1 MKHITP
7 PALTLIL
14 ASTFVAWAQ
23 DAPPPPPLPVPP
35 PTTAGPTTL
44 TLETVQ
50 TDATGGEAGA
60 TGSIAVETITEAG
73 ATKKEDIA
81 THKTI
86 LPGGK
91 LLLSTKSGDKNEVR
105 VIDLET
111 KESADAPLR
120 INFDADNAEA
130 PPSGPVTFVGVAVSA
145 VPADLSKHL
154 PLAKGVGLVV
164 QSVSKDSPAAKAG
177 IVEDDILT
185 RLDDQILIHPAQ
197 FSVLIAGK
205 KEGDNVNVTLLR
217 KGAQQEI
224 VVTLGK
230 RDGGDPPGSSA
241 TLKFGDVE
249 VQVSGPGDEAKP
261 LRTFIKH
268 WNLNR
273 NSPEAK
279 DLQLNDTF
287 KISGDDFKIEG
298 GKFKVLED
306 VLKSRSD
313 KLEALVHEQSK
324 KAAGEVSKAQQQA
337 AEVSKDATSAA
348 RDAADIA
355 KAAAHEE
362 NEKAKAEA
370 AAERIKT
377 IQELSRLL
385 EKLQNE

>member
-1 MKHITP
+1 ITP

-14 ASTFVAWAQ
+14 ASTLAAWAQ
-23 DAPPPPPLPVPP
+23 DTPPPPALPAPP
-35 PTTAGPTTL
+35 AGPTTL
-44 TLETVQ
+44 TLETVR
-50 TDATGGEAGA
+50 TDDTGGEAGA
-60 TGSIAVETITEAG
+60 TASIAVETTTEADV
-73 ATKKEDIA
+73 TKKEGIV

-105 VIDLET
+105 VIDLGT
-111 KESADAPLR
+111 KEGADAPMR
-120 INFDADNAEA
+120 INFDADNAGA

-164 QSVSKDSPAAKAG
+164 RNVSKDSPAAKAG

-185 RLDDQILIHPAQ
+185 RLDDQILIHPVQ

-205 KEGDNVNVTLLR
+205 KEGDSVNVTLLR

-224 VVTLGK
+224 PVTLDK
-230 RDGGDPPGSSA
+230 RDGGDPSGSSA

-249 VQVSGPGDEAKP
+249 VQVPGPGDEAKP

-298 GKFKVLED
+298 GKFKVLQD

-313 KLEALVHEQSK
+313 KLEALVHEQVK
-324 KAAGEVSKAQQQA
+324 KAAEEASKAQQQA
-337 AEVSKDATSAA
+337 AEVSKDAAA
-348 RDAADIA
+348 AAKDATDIA
-355 KAAAHEE
+355 
-362 NEKAKAEA
+362 
-370 AAERIKT
+370 
-377 IQELSRLL
+377 
-385 EKLQNE
+385 